1 MITSSQNFFV
11 SNKCHEIQGVTIGGR
26 RWIIGSSVG
35 RAMCIQTPKSFAKTL
50 LRKAQVRDWKESFVV
65 DGVAM
70 NREEQL
76 YAVQRRV
83 LSAELAV
90 FCTAHMRVSDSQ
102 ISVFKMLMSVYR
114 IGFDLSIK
122 ECSMK
127 KFTQDAKS
135 LEITIS

>member
-1 MITSSQNFFV
+1 MIMNSQNFFL
-11 SNKCHEIQGVTIGGR
+11 SNECHEIQGVMIGGR

-35 RAMCIQTPKSFAKTL
+35 RAMGIQIPKSFAKTL
-50 LRKAQVRDWKESFVV
+50 LRKAPVQELKESFVV

-76 YAVQRRV
+76 YAIQRRV

-90 FCTAHMRVSDSQ
+90 FCIAHMRVSDSQ

-122 ECSMK
+122 KCSMT

-135 LEITIS
+135 LGFTIS